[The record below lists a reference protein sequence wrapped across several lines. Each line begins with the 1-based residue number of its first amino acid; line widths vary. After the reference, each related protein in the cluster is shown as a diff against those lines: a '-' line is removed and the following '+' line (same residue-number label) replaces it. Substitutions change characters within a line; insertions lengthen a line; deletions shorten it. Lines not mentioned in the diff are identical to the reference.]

1 VLLPKAFLGASLLFA
16 GVMLASCSMVA
27 KEPKPDGA
35 VKKEAQ
41 QINEIKTLLYT
52 IQKDLEAQKIALK
65 AVEKRVN
72 LLDGQGKPDSTLLLP
87 HPEEKSTISY
97 TEPALLYSK
106 ARGKL
111 LEEKFN
117 EAAELFKAFVIQHPD
132 NRLANNALYWLG
144 ECNYSQ
150 KEFSKAI
157 GIFNE
162 LVNRYPKGEK
172 VPDALLKTAYAY
184 LKLHNTERAH
194 DYLKLVV
201 KRYPF
206 TPAGEKAEQKL
217 KSFQ

>member
-1 VLLPKAFLGASLLFA
+1 VLSPKAFLGASLLFA

-35 VKKEAQ
+35 VKKETQ
-41 QINEIKTLLYT
+41 QLNEIKTLLGT
-52 IQKDLEAQKIALK
+52 IQKDLEAQKLSLE

-72 LLDGQGKPDSTLLLP
+72 LLDGQGKADLLLP
-87 HPEEKSTISY
+87 DPEEESTISC

-106 ARGKL
+106 ARDKL
-111 LEEKFN
+111 FEEKFN
-117 EAAELFKAFVIQHPD
+117 EAGELFKAFVIQHPD

-144 ECNYSQ
+144 ECKYSQ

-162 LVNRYPKGEK
+162 LVNRYPRGEK

>member
-1 VLLPKAFLGASLLFA
+1 
-16 GVMLASCSMVA
+16 MLASCSMVA

-35 VKKEAQ
+35 VKKETQ
-41 QINEIKTLLYT
+41 QLNEIKTLLDT
-52 IQKDLEAQKIALK
+52 IQKDLKAQKIALET
-65 AVEKRVN
+65 VEKRVN
-72 LLDGQGKPDSTLLLP
+72 LLDGQGKADSTLLLP
-87 HPEEKSTISY
+87 DPEEKSTISY
-97 TEPALLYSK
+97 TEPTLLYSK
-106 ARGKL
+106 ARDKL

-117 EAAELFKAFVIQHPD
+117 EAGALFKAFVIQHPD

-144 ECNYSQ
+144 ECHYSQ